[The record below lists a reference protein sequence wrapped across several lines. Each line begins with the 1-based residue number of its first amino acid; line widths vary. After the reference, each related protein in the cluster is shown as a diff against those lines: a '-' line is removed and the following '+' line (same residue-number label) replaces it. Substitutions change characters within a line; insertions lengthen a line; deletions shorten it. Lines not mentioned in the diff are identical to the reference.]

1 MKRDEAGHK
10 TTKMIETIVVVLLL
24 ARLALPDLL
33 VRVKFIVESIQ
44 GSAYFVTPNPPMLDV
59 DAARVALADAIT
71 VAKKNPSREN
81 KKKVK
86 DRKKEL
92 MELMEKVREY
102 VQGIARANPVF
113 AENIAAAAGLYLKN
127 FPGKSPQT
135 YGVMNTGVPGTV
147 ALIAA
152 VQESGIYN
160 WQMTLTPTNEDSWTT
175 FAITRKADVMK
186 GGLTSVKKYYFRV
199 GNGGDVETEVFSVVF
214 SIVVQ

>member
-1 MKRDEAGHK
+1 
-10 TTKMIETIVVVLLL
+10 MIETIVVVLLL
-24 ARLALPDLL
+24 SGLTLPEVL
-33 VRVKFIVESIQ
+33 VRVKFIVESIEA
-44 GSAYFVTPNPPMLDV
+44 SAYFSTPNPTMLDV
-59 DAARVALADAIT
+59 EAARVALSNAMT

-92 MELMEKVREY
+92 MELLEKVREY
-102 VQGIARANPVF
+102 VQGIARDNPVF
-113 AENIAAAAGLYLKN
+113 AENIAAAAGLNLKN
-127 FPGKSPQT
+127 FRGRTPQT

-147 ALIAA
+147 ALVAA

-160 WQMTLTPTNEDSWTT
+160 WQMTLTPANEDSWTT